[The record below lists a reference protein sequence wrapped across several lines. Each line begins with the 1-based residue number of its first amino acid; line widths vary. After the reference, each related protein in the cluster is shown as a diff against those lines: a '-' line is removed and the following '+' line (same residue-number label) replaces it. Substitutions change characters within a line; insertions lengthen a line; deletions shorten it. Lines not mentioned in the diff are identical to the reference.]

1 MGWPRDARPDDHT
14 RTAGRATCAG
24 IKVKVQKKS
33 CEIALLLDTISMNN
47 SENDGIFYF
56 LLK

>member
-14 RTAGRATCAG
+14 RTAGRATGAG
-24 IKVKVQKKS
+24 IKVKVLIFS
-33 CEIALLLDTISMNN
+33 TEIALLLATISMNN